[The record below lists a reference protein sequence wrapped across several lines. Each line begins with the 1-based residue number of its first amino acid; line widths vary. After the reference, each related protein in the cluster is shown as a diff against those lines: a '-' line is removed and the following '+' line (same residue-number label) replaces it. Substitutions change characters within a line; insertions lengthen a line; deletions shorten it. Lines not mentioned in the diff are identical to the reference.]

1 MKAGKWRIVN
11 TIGFLTPRDWL
22 VVSAVIVLLLS
33 ITPAISAQRDVHAS
47 LIELANRKPAPAFR
61 LTAETGKATQLSDY
75 RGKVVL
81 LNFWA
86 TDCGGCVLEI
96 PWLVDIDQSFKN
108 RSVKL
113 IGISMDISYED
124 LKNAAEAWAKV
135 KPFLETHHIPY
146 RILMGDGEVAKRY
159 DIRALPA
166 TYLIDS
172 RGRIAATYI
181 GLIDKQNVE
190 DNINTLLAEQK

>member
-96 PWLVDIDQSFKN
+96 PSIINIEAAYKN
-108 RSVKL
+108 RGFTVV
-113 IGISMDISYED
+113 GISMDIPYEN
-124 LKNAAEAWAKV
+124 LKDAHEAWGKVRPFIAKS
-135 KPFLETHHIPY
+135 KINYP
-146 RILMGDGEVAKRY
+146 ILMGHQSLFKKFGLTE
-159 DIRALPA
+159 LPD
-166 TYLIDS
+166 TLLVDKT
-172 RGRIAATYI
+172 GRIAAVYVGVINKDDVETNI
-181 GLIDKQNVE
+181 GK
-190 DNINTLLAEQK
+190 LLSE